1 MSLVVETLKRG
12 RVIVGHRGIPA
23 KELENTLQSVEKAL
37 QVGVDIVEVD
47 LQKTRDG
54 ILVLSHDE
62 SLERTF
68 GEKINIRQASWE
80 ELSKVKKGQYRVAR
94 LEEVLELVKGRV
106 GLFLE
111 IKHPEDAF
119 AVAKLVEE
127 KKAQDWTAVI
137 SFHTQPLE
145 ELKGRLTTGLV
156 YSKPP
161 GMIPEAKKLG
171 CSIVLPKYMLATKK
185 AVDFAHR
192 LKLFVVAWTVN
203 DPAKAK
209 ELFERGV
216 DGIATDDGEV
226 LKGALV
232 V

>member
-68 GEKINIRQASWE
+68 GEKVNIRQASWE
-80 ELSKVKKGQYRVAR
+80 ELSKVRKGQYRVAR
-94 LEEVLELVKGRV
+94 LEEVLELVKGRI

-111 IKHPEDAF
+111 IK
-119 AVAKLVEE
+119 
-127 KKAQDWTAVI
+127 
-137 SFHTQPLE
+137 
-145 ELKGRLTTGLV
+145 
-156 YSKPP
+156 
-161 GMIPEAKKLG
+161 
-171 CSIVLPKYMLATKK
+171 
-185 AVDFAHR
+185 
-192 LKLFVVAWTVN
+192 
-203 DPAKAK
+203 
-209 ELFERGV
+209 
-216 DGIATDDGEV
+216 
-226 LKGALV
+226 
-232 V
+232 